1 MKNKNLRF
9 YHLSM
14 LDLEDFHELF
24 KEVETMFRKKE
35 NKVASRNRN

>member
-1 MKNKNLRF
+1 
-9 YHLSM
+9 M

-35 NKVASRNRN
+35 NKVASRNRNWRFTLRNIEC